1 MIDNYHPDSSTLVAY
16 AAGAVT
22 EGFSLVIAAHLE
34 SCQQCRESVAR
45 AESMGGELLHE
56 LPGAVMADASMGQI
70 WERIAAA
77 PAAVPVAINPP
88 ERDSVLPAVLQ
99 PLFPGG
105 LKEIKWRTLVP
116 GINQFVLSEVDSDQ
130 GSVRLLNIAPGTTV
144 PHHTHLG
151 SELTLVLQGS
161 YSDETGRYRRGD
173 LADVDSSV
181 HHQPVVDSDG
191 PCICLIATDQRL
203 RFSGALNRMLQ
214 PLVGM

>member
-1 MIDNYHPDSSTLVAY
+1 MNMTYHPDTSTLTAY

-34 SCQQCRESVAR
+34 SCQECREKVAQ
-45 AESMGGELLHE
+45 AEAVGGGLLDE
-56 LPGAVMADASMGQI
+56 LPDAVMADTSLGQI

-77 PAAVPVAINPP
+77 PAAVPTETRPTP
-88 ERDSVLPAVLQ
+88 RHSDLPGVLQ
-99 PLFPGG
+99 AFIPGG
-105 LKEIKWRTLVP
+105 LDAVKWRTLVP
-116 GINQFVLSEVDSDQ
+116 GIKQFLLSDVDSDQ

-144 PHHTHLG
+144 PHHTHFG
-151 SELTLVLQGS
+151 SELTLVLRGS
-161 YSDETGRYRRGD
+161 YSDETGHYRRGD

-181 HHQPVVDSDG
+181 HHQPVVDSDQ

-203 RFSGALNRMLQ
+203 RFTGALNRMLQ